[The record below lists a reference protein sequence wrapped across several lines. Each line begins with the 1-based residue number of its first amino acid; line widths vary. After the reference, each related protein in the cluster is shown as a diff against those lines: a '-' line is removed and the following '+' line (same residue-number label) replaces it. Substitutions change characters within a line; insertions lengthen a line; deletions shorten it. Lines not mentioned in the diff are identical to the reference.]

1 MTRFTPGQKVRVYNP
16 VGFAK
21 PSFAGKVGVVVG
33 QDASS
38 GTYDVRFHDGVMSF
52 DEDEL
57 RPVVPPL
64 RVYLAGTGHDPEIEN
79 QQIPSFIKAVG
90 HELVSTWHEP
100 GHWVPGTMERSDAEW
115 DAIAEKNFEDLAR
128 AEAVLVKIPPVS
140 HHLRGAHVECGVAL
154 AKGLKVVVWG
164 QPGDLDTMVPRS
176 RCVFAPNWAEVNV
189 YLNYWAKSEA
199 RSIPSGGLPGHSAP
213 CISEIRDHDGS
224 WFWSDTREPTRGGL
238 VTLTIAKDGRIWAVG
253 ATART
258 YWEETLFLEHY
269 APCRWWRVLPG
280 GVLR

>member
-1 MTRFTPGQKVRVYNP
+1 MMRFTSGQKVRVYNP
-16 VGFAK
+16 KGFVK
-21 PSFAGKVGVVVG
+21 PAFEGQTGVVEG
-33 QDASS
+33 PGSLPN
-38 GTYDVRFHDGVMSF
+38 TYDVRFQDGTLTF
-52 DEDEL
+52 DADEL

-64 RVYLAGTGHDPEIEN
+64 RVYLAGTGYDPEIEN

-115 DAIAEKNFEDLAR
+115 DAIAEKNFADLAR